1 MDMMAH
7 KERSMQ
13 KSKSAPR
20 SIVKFA
26 LIVLLLITAPW
37 FKAQANSNL
46 EELHHKIA
54 DIVLLKDQLGDRKQ
68 QAEAALEALLKQQN
82 ELLAEARLLIKSL
95 GIKSLQD
102 AQQNLRLH
110 YDMELLG
117 TIVSYRQKF
126 ETKIRFYQNGRDKLN
141 YLQQL
146 AEDDTKM
153 VTTLSDFHID
163 ALATQI
169 SLVIN
174 QYLEEAHSIQINPQN
189 IEMISSQRIWE
200 GIATG
205 KY

>member
-1 MDMMAH
+1 
-7 KERSMQ
+7 MQ
-13 KSKSAPR
+13 KSKSASG

-26 LIVLLLITAPW
+26 LIGLLLITAPW
-37 FKAQANSNL
+37 SNAKADSNID
-46 EELHHKIA
+46 ELNHKIA
-54 DIVLLKDQLGDRKQ
+54 DIALLKDQLGDRKRQ
-68 QAEAALEALLKQQN
+68 TEAALEAILIQQN
-82 ELLAEARLLIKSL
+82 ELLAETHLLIKSL
-95 GIKSLQD
+95 NIKSFQD
-102 AQQNLRLH
+102 AQEHLRLR

-117 TIVSYRQKF
+117 TIVSYRQAF

-153 VTTLSDFHID
+153 ITTLSDFRID

-189 IEMISSQRIWE
+189 IEMISPQGVWN
-200 GIATG
+200 GIAG
-205 KY
+205 RKY

>member
-1 MDMMAH
+1 
-7 KERSMQ
+7 MQ
-13 KSKSAPR
+13 KSKSSSG

-26 LIVLLLITAPW
+26 LIGLLLISAPW
-37 FKAQANSNL
+37 FNAKADSNID
-46 EELHHKIA
+46 ELNHKIA
-54 DIVLLKDQLGDRKQ
+54 DIALLKDQLGDRKRQ
-68 QAEAALEALLKQQN
+68 TEAALEAILKQQN
-82 ELLAEARLLIKSL
+82 QLLAETHLLIKSL
-95 GIKSLQD
+95 HIKSFQD
-102 AQQNLRLH
+102 AQQHLRLR

-117 TIVSYRQKF
+117 TIVSYRQAF

-141 YLQQL
+141 YLQKL

-153 VTTLSDFHID
+153 ITTLSDFRID

-189 IEMISSQRIWE
+189 IEMISSQGIWN
-200 GIATG
+200 GIVGG